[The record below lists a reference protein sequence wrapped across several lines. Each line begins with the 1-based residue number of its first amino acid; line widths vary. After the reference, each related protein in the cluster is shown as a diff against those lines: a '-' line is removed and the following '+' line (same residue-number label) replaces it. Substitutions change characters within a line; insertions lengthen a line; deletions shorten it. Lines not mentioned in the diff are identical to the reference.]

1 MPDAAGQAHPERPA
15 LVAIQ
20 ERRTCS
26 VRAVPAAC
34 PVAPAHTVVAVGRAG
49 RQAGLRRQI
58 GSRRLSCTW
67 RQAGLVWQAGALR
80 LSGAGRCSRSRRGA
94 WLLLSLAV
102 RCARRL
108 LSTGAV
114 TGLLLLSG
122 TIWRTRLQLSG
133 PDLSGRTI
141 LPDLTGLKLPV
152 RTVWIDEIGIGSAEF
167 ALLEHHLA
175 SEILRGVELSNKTLV
190 AQSHRLRNRQRHRG
204 EAHAAEPARI
214 VKPLAPCVRKPSRAP
229 ARSLTSIWPTLP
241 SASG

>member
-1 MPDAAGQAHPERPA
+1 MRLA
-15 LVAIQ
+15 
-20 ERRTCS
+20 
-26 VRAVPAAC
+26 
-34 PVAPAHTVVAVGRAG
+34 RAG

-67 RQAGLVWQAGALR
+67 RQTGLVWQAGALR
-80 LSGAGRCSRSRRGA
+80 LSGAGRCTRSRRGA

-114 TGLLLLSG
+114 TGLLLLSW

-152 RTVWIDEIGIGSAEF
+152 RTVWIDEIGI
-167 ALLEHHLA
+167 
-175 SEILRGVELSNKTLV
+175 
-190 AQSHRLRNRQRHRG
+190 
-204 EAHAAEPARI
+204 
-214 VKPLAPCVRKPSRAP
+214 
-229 ARSLTSIWPTLP
+229 
-241 SASG
+241 